1 MDLISELENEFNALS
16 ESKPPAVIT
25 LRSETREYEIRL
37 PQLGKD
43 FILGLWAEGV
53 IVFPLGNI
61 LEIRSASL
69 PLRLDLTLEAFLEKQ
84 RMPVRIRLRSIQPI
98 GECWL
103 LNAREGWLRVA
114 ISQGVSWIPISAIQ
128 NFEILAVDNLN
139 R

>member
-1 MDLISELENEFNALS
+1 MDLINELENEFNALS

-43 FILGLWAEGV
+43 FIVGLWSKGV
-53 IVFPLGNI
+53 IVFPIGNVS
-61 LEIRSASL
+61 EIRSASL
-69 PLRLDLTLEAFLEKQ
+69 PLRIDLTLEDFLDRQ
-84 RMPVRIRLRSIQPI
+84 RLPVRIRLRSMQPV

-103 LNAREGWLRVA
+103 LNSKEGWLRVA
-114 ISQGVSWIPISAIQ
+114 ISQGVSWIPLSAVQ
-128 NFEILAVDNLN
+128 SLEILAVDNLN